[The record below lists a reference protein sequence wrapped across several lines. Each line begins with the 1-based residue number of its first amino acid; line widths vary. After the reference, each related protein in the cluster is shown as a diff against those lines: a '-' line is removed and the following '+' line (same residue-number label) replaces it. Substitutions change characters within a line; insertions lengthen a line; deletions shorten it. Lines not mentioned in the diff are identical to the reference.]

1 MGFLECNPSIADL
14 ARNAG
19 AIAHP
24 PHTPC
29 RRTLSPCWLGRWSL
43 FRAGGGS
50 GVQGSGQ
57 ACCIS
62 SLGCRQLE
70 ARAHLFKEGSCTD
83 SARPE
88 VSMAWTLTV
97 TSCVLPWTLSPSH
110 PHRLP
115 FAQCRDTAPQQA
127 ASSHLSFVFTDSCS
141 VNTFEDLLSARP
153 QVWCWAERSDRSICS
168 RAPLW

>member
-1 MGFLECNPSIADL
+1 MGFLECHPSIADL
-14 ARNAG
+14 AKNAE

-24 PHTPC
+24 LHRSR
-29 RRTLSPCWLGRWSL
+29 RRTLSPCWPGSCSL
-43 FRAGGGS
+43 FRAGEGS
-50 GVQGSGQ
+50 GVQGLGQ
-57 ACCIS
+57 ACRIS

-70 ARAHLFKEGSCTD
+70 ACAHLFKEGSCTD

-97 TSCVLPWTLSPSH
+97 TSCVFPWTLSPSH
-110 PHRLP
+110 PHRMP

-141 VNTFEDLLSARP
+141 VNTFEDLLSAQP
-153 QVWCWAERSDRSICS
+153 QVWRWAERSDHSICS
-168 RAPLW
+168 REPLW